1 VEIPRPILCGKPTHA
16 LADVQGSGFTL
27 PGHPWPRQ
35 LALGEGAAPAAPRRA
50 GRRPGGRVTLR
61 GSSAATR
68 PQGRCSTRVAG
79 WRQLQAARR
88 VGRRRCADG
97 VVLDGSIE
105 SLSTTRRISVAW
117 EINASFP
124 RWGFGLACG
133 SPSSTFRKGVARALE
148 RAQKRATPRP
158 ICLQR
163 IVARRRDADMQ
174 SAEANVRRQ
183 GAGNPGAS
191 FTLPGHSSPWKLTL
205 GPVTTFEVVRASYR
219 RVLGSSAGSFR
230 SATSVGTAFIGPWKA
245 ATPPGRT
252 TPQARSW

>member
-1 VEIPRPILCGKPTHA
+1 M
-16 LADVQGSGFTL
+16 
-27 PGHPWPRQ
+27 
-35 LALGEGAAPAAPRRA
+35 APAAGAGRGGGEGGPPAPPGPGRRRGGGGPPRPPPPPP

-148 RAQKRATPRP
+148 RAQEASDAPTNLPATDRCTATRRGHAVSRSERATTGREQPRRQLHTAGTFVALEADARPRP
-158 ICLQR
+158 
-163 IVARRRDADMQ
+163 
-174 SAEANVRRQ
+174 
-183 GAGNPGAS
+183 
-191 FTLPGHSSPWKLTL
+191 
-205 GPVTTFEVVRASYR
+205 TFEVVRASYR
-219 RVLGSSAGSFR
+219 RVLGSSGGSFR